1 MIYSFI
7 LILVPEKYKENL
19 TEDKM
24 RIIIVGC
31 GKVGRTITE
40 QLSQEGHDVAVI
52 DTDSTVI
59 HDITNN
65 FDVMGV
71 VGNGASY
78 TIQKEAGIEEADLLI
93 AVTGSDELNLLCC
106 LFARK
111 AGNCSTIA
119 RVRNPM
125 YNKEIN
131 FIKGE
136 LGLSMVINPEYAAAT
151 EIARLLRFPSAI
163 KIDTFAKGRV
173 ELMKFIIAEGSVLHN
188 CSLMDVAKKI
198 QSDILV
204 CAVERKDEVVIP
216 NGNFVLQEKD
226 VISIVAS
233 PTNARDFFK
242 EIGVETHQVKSTMIV
257 GGGTIAYY
265 LAAQLLTMGID
276 VKIVEMDK
284 ARCENLSELLP
295 KAVIINGDATNQDV
309 LMEEGIT
316 RCESFVSL
324 TGIDE
329 GNIFLSLF
337 AKSVSKDAKVV
348 TKVNRISFD
357 EIINTFHLGS
367 LIYPKF
373 ITSEYIIQYVRA
385 MQNSIGSNIET
396 LYRIIE
402 NKVEALEFLISQDAP
417 VVGVQLEDLKMKDNI
432 LIACIN
438 RGGKIIIPKGRSKI
452 MVGDTVIIVTTQKGL
467 RDIKDILEAY

>member
-1 MIYSFI
+1 
-7 LILVPEKYKENL
+7 
-19 TEDKM
+19 M

-52 DTDSTVI
+52 DTDSVVI
-59 HDITNN
+59 HDVTNN

-78 TIQKEAGIEEADLLI
+78 TVQTEAGIEEADLLI
-93 AVTGSDELNLLCC
+93 AVTASDELNLLCC

-111 AGNCSTIA
+111 AGNCCTIA

-125 YNKEIN
+125 YNNEIN

-173 ELMKFIIAEGSVLHN
+173 ELMKFIISEGSILHN
-188 CSLMDVAKKI
+188 CSLMDVARKI
-198 QSDILV
+198 KSDILV

-216 NGNFVLQEKD
+216 NGSFVLKEND
-226 VISIVAS
+226 MISIVAS
-233 PTNARDFFK
+233 PTHARDFFK
-242 EIGVETHQVKSTMIV
+242 EIGVETHQVKNTMIV

-265 LAAQLLTMGID
+265 LAVQLLNMGIH
-276 VKIVEMDK
+276 VKIVEKDRQ
-284 ARCENLSELLP
+284 RCEQLSELLP
-295 KAVIINGDATNQDV
+295 EAVIINGDATNQDV
-309 LMEEGIT
+309 LVEEGIAH
-316 RCESFVSL
+316 CESFISL

-337 AKSVSKDAKVV
+337 AKSASKAKII

-357 EIINTFHLGS
+357 EIINTFNLGS

-402 NKVEALEFLISQDAP
+402 NKVEALEFLINEDAP
-417 VVGVQLEDLKMKDNI
+417 VVDVQLEELPIKDNI

-438 RGGKIIIPKGRSKI
+438 RGGKIIIPNGRTQI
-452 MVGDTVIIVTTQKGL
+452 HVGDTVIIVTTVKGL
-467 RDIKDILEAY
+467 QDIKDIVRN

>member
-1 MIYSFI
+1 
-7 LILVPEKYKENL
+7 
-19 TEDKM
+19 M

-40 QLSQEGHDVAVI
+40 QLSQEGHDVAII
-52 DTDSTVI
+52 DTDSIAI

-78 TIQKEAGIEEADLLI
+78 TVQREAGIDEADLLI

-125 YNKEIN
+125 YNNEIN

-151 EIARLLRFPSAI
+151 EIARVLRFPSAI

-173 ELMKFIIAEGSVLHN
+173 ELMKFIIPEGSVLHN
-188 CSLMDVAKKI
+188 CSLIDVARKI
-198 QSDILV
+198 KSDILV
-204 CAVERKDEVVIP
+204 CAVERMDEVVIP
-216 NGNFVLQEKD
+216 NGNFALKEKD
-226 VISIVAS
+226 IITLIAS
-233 PTNARDFFK
+233 PTSARDFFN
-242 EIGVETHQVKSTMIV
+242 EIGIETHQVKNTMIV
-257 GGGTIAYY
+257 GGGTVAYY

-276 VKIVEMDK
+276 VKIVEQDK
-284 ARCENLSELLP
+284 KRCEELSELLP
-295 KAVIINGDATNQDV
+295 RAVVINGDATNQDV
-309 LMEEGIT
+309 LLEEGIAH
-316 RCESFVSL
+316 CESFVSL

-337 AKSVSKDAKVV
+337 ARSVSKAKVI

-357 EIINTFHLGS
+357 EIISTFNLGS

-373 ITSEYIIQYVRA
+373 ITAEYIIQYVRA
-385 MQNSIGSNIET
+385 KQNSIGSNVET

-402 NKVEALEFLISQDAP
+402 NKVEALEFAIHEDSP
-417 VVGVQLEDLKMKDNI
+417 VVGIQLEDMKIKENI

-438 RGGKIIIPKGRSKI
+438 RGGKIIIPNGRSEIK
-452 MVGDTVIIVTTQKGL
+452 VGDRVIIVTTQKGL
-467 RDIKDILEAY
+467 QDIKDILHN

>member
-1 MIYSFI
+1 
-7 LILVPEKYKENL
+7 
-19 TEDKM
+19 M

-40 QLSQEGHDVAVI
+40 QLSQEGHDVAII
-52 DTDSTVI
+52 DTDSIVI

-78 TIQKEAGIEEADLLI
+78 IVQREAGIEEADLLI

-173 ELMKFIIAEGSVLHN
+173 ELMKFIIPEGSTLHN
-188 CSLMDVAKKI
+188 NSLIDVARRIK
-198 QSDILV
+198 SDILV

-216 NGNFVLQEKD
+216 NGNFVLKEKD
-226 VISIVAS
+226 MITLVAS
-233 PTNARDFFK
+233 PTNARDFFN
-242 EIGVETHQVKSTMIV
+242 EIGVETHQVKNTMIV
-257 GGGTIAYY
+257 GGGTVAYY
-265 LAAQLLTMGID
+265 LAAQLLSMGIA
-276 VKIVEMDK
+276 VKIVEQDK
-284 ARCENLSELLP
+284 KRCEELSELLP
-295 KAVIINGDATNQDV
+295 DAVIINGDATNQDV
-309 LMEEGIT
+309 LMEEGIAH
-316 RCESFVSL
+316 CESFVSL

-337 AKSVSKDAKVV
+337 AKSVSKAKVI

-357 EIINTFHLGS
+357 EIINTFNLGS

-385 MQNSIGSNIET
+385 MQNSIGSNVET

-402 NKVEALEFLISQDAP
+402 NKVEALEFLINEDAP
-417 VVGVQLEDLKMKDNI
+417 VVGIQLEDLKIKDNI

-438 RGGKIIIPKGRSKI
+438 RGGKIMIPNGRSEIK
-452 MVGDTVIIVTTQKGL
+452 VGDTVIIVTTQKGL
-467 RDIKDILEAY
+467 QDIKDILHN